1 MERESKFKWLNNI
14 FNSVYSLNTKKNQI
28 DRETNNKY
36 YIQMNLVM
44 SNSCQVE
51 IFLKSLFKLGA
62 FQLNLL
68 LLSQISM
75 CRVSRSSFSVPNIQ
89 NTFKLC
95 SLCQNYKLNQLINLS
110 RCQQHGLR
118 CLLHQVIFILITA
131 NYHL

>member
-14 FNSVYSLNTKKNQI
+14 FNSVYSLNTKKKPNRQRNEQQI
-28 DRETNNKY
+28 LYTVESRYVK
-36 YIQMNLVM
+36 L
-44 SNSCQVE
+44 CQVE

-89 NTFKLC
+89 IH
-95 SLCQNYKLNQLINLS
+95 SNYVRYVKIIN
-110 RCQQHGLR
+110 
-118 CLLHQVIFILITA
+118 
-131 NYHL
+131 